1 MSGCGCLIMFV
12 FMPPL
17 LLGWPLYVIFNEI
30 RKQKKGT
37 QNSEDTPDENKTIKI
52 LADNLSRR
60 LGDYRLMWQLIKNV
74 RIAAVLWN

>member
-30 RKQKKGT
+30 RKQKNEEET
-37 QNSEDTPDENKTIKI
+37 SEDFPNEK
-52 LADNLSRR
+52 
-60 LGDYRLMWQLIKNV
+60 
-74 RIAAVLWN
+74 

>member
-30 RKQKKGT
+30 RNQKKDKQT
-37 QNSEDTPDENKTIKI
+37 SEESPDEK
-52 LADNLSRR
+52 
-60 LGDYRLMWQLIKNV
+60 
-74 RIAAVLWN
+74 

>member
-30 RKQKKGT
+30 RKKKKKEDT
-37 QNSEDTPDENKTIKI
+37 SEDFPNEK
-52 LADNLSRR
+52 
-60 LGDYRLMWQLIKNV
+60 
-74 RIAAVLWN
+74 

>member
-30 RKQKKGT
+30 RKQKKEKET
-37 QNSEDTPDENKTIKI
+37 LEDSSDEK
-52 LADNLSRR
+52 
-60 LGDYRLMWQLIKNV
+60 
-74 RIAAVLWN
+74 